1 MECVADTSAISRLEK
16 VGYLDLLSKI
26 YERVYAP
33 PRVFEELKPH
43 KPTVEFVENVLIP
56 VTFRSDKDRRRFD
69 SLVRR
74 WSKKVD
80 LEDVADIEV
89 FIGYKYFTDADEA
102 LYANKEAEAKLSPY
116 GSVRDICRLY
126 ERAEERGIF
135 TRKKSIDFLESFL
148 NLEPPYRPIVIKN
161 LLEGLAEY

>member
-80 LEDVADIEV
+80 SADIADIEV
-89 FIGYKYFTDADEA
+89 FVAYKFFTDADEA
-102 LYANKEAEAKLSPY
+102 LYANKGAQNKFSSY
-116 GSVRDICRLY
+116 GKIRDIYELY
-126 ERAEERGIF
+126 ELAEESKIF
-135 TRKKSIDFLESFL
+135 TREESVRFLESFL
-148 NLEPPYRPIVIKN
+148 RLEKPYRPGLIKS
-161 LLEGLAEY
+161 LLEDLMRS

>member
-80 LEDVADIEV
+80 SADIADIEV
-89 FIGYKYFTDADEA
+89 FVAYKLIRETVPYIKKDSIMYPMVKEIFELISFYFA
-102 LYANKEAEAKLSPY
+102 LPE
-116 GSVRDICRLY
+116 
-126 ERAEERGIF
+126 
-135 TRKKSIDFLESFL
+135 
-148 NLEPPYRPIVIKN
+148 
-161 LLEGLAEY
+161 